1 MALMQIENIVRKL
14 DFITLLIF
22 NTICE
27 EGSLSKA
34 AEKNMIALSAASK
47 RLSDLEQAVG
57 SKLFIRDS
65 QGMKVTPAGES
76 LLYHSRIIIESIYKV
91 SVELDEYKFGLKG
104 FVRLQANLA
113 AIIQFLP
120 EELSSFIKDNPQIK
134 IELEQNTSVN
144 IIKNIQ
150 NQNAD
155 LGICVEDFQ
164 KQDLVYNLYHLDEL
178 VVVAPSHDYLKINK
192 IYSLDDALRH
202 DVIGLQVQSS
212 INEKLRS
219 KAESL
224 GIVLKLRILVS
235 GFDALCRMVQAGMG
249 LGIIPKKVFE
259 IIGVP
264 LGLVYFPINEVWAT
278 RNLYLV
284 SKPDEVLN
292 PVTLLLKKHLLQY
305 QDNIN

>member
-235 GFDALCRMVQAGMG
+235 SFDALCRMVQAGMG

-305 QDNIN
+305 QDNIK